1 MGLSMTA
8 FGVFA
13 RSFPVGTADEVAE
26 AIAASG
32 FDCTQLNLSVIGRP
46 TLDEELD
53 DPSATEIRDSFSRTG
68 VRIWGVSGTFN
79 AAHPD
84 PTVRA
89 AGVRAC
95 QALIRRAP
103 ALGSNA
109 VTLCTG
115 TRDVENMWRSHPD
128 NTTAEAWADLV
139 EVLGALIPV
148 AEAAGVQL
156 GIEPESGNVVR
167 DAAAAHRLLTETFP
181 GTTALSVVLDP
192 ANLLS
197 MPTLDDQERI
207 LGEAFELLSD
217 RVGCLH
223 AKDVVRS
230 GYSAPGVGG
239 LDYDLVMRLH
249 GRLPHDVPIIAQDLK
264 ADDAGRVCRFLKD
277 AWMKAHP

>member
-53 DPSATEIRDSFSRTG
+53 DPAAQEIRDSFSRTG

-148 AEAAGVQL
+148 AEAAGVKL

-207 LGEAFELLSD
+207 LGEAFELRSD

-239 LDYDLVMRLH
+239 LDYDLVMCLH
-249 GRLPHDVPIIAQDLK
+249 GRLPHDVPIIAQDLT
-264 ADDAGRVCRFLKD
+264 ADDADRVCRFLKD

>member
-1 MGLSMTA
+1 MGPSMTA

-13 RSFPVGTADEVAE
+13 RSFPVGTANEVAE
-26 AIAASG
+26 AIAAAG
-32 FDCTQLNLSVIGRP
+32 FDCTQLNLSAIGRP
-46 TLDEELD
+46 TLDEGLD
-53 DPSATEIRDSFSRTG
+53 DPSAQEIRDSFSRTG

-84 PTVRA
+84 PAVRA

-95 QALIRRAP
+95 QEIIRRAP
-103 ALGSNA
+103 ALGANA

-115 TRDVENMWRSHPD
+115 TRDAANMWRSHPD
-128 NTTAEAWADLV
+128 NTTTEAWADLV
-139 EVLGALIPV
+139 EVLGALVPV

-181 GTTALSVVLDP
+181 GTTSLSIVLDP

-197 MPTLDDQERI
+197 MPTLDDQECI

-217 RVGCLH
+217 RVECLH

-230 GYSAPGVGG
+230 GYSAPGAGG

-249 GRLPHDVPIIAQDLK
+249 RQLPHDVPIIAQDLT
-264 ADDAGRVCRFLKD
+264 ADDAVRVCRFLKD